1 MPKADSFPT
10 PDAAG
15 DLFLGPVIQGR
26 KSFLLKSR
34 EIIYS
39 LESSGHEFW
48 QFDHE
53 GKVLNYWRP
62 RFDCDCE
69 YGLRTEYELRDFTL
83 LKFFGKT
90 NDSRVDDSWH
100 WTVEVILN
108 VDRRLDVDSPEA
120 PAFWRAVARN
130 RTC

>member
-1 MPKADSFPT
+1 MARLLRNPGRSHVFPKSCL
-10 PDAAG
+10 AG
-15 DLFLGPVIQGR
+15 ISGI
-26 KSFLLKSR
+26 SAETTSLKFASN
-34 EIIYS
+34 
-39 LESSGHEFW
+39 GHEFW

-53 GKVLNYWRP
+53 GKVLNYLRP

-120 PAFWRAVARN
+120 PAF
-130 RTC
+130 

>member
-1 MPKADSFPT
+1 M
-10 PDAAG
+10 
-15 DLFLGPVIQGR
+15 
-26 KSFLLKSR
+26 
-34 EIIYS
+34 
-39 LESSGHEFW
+39 
-48 QFDHE
+48 
-53 GKVLNYWRP
+53 LNYLRP